1 MDQALWKTWVVG
13 VVVALSA
20 TAPLEGG
27 CGGDDDGGGDGGT
40 AERCPQAG
48 GLDNGCMCAANRP
61 PGLRRCLD
69 NMLWSACECGPAYPE
84 DCQEGEPVECTCPGE
99 SEPRTTVCL
108 AEGTYDCD
116 CD

>member
-1 MDQALWKTWVVG
+1 VIQALSKTWVLG
-13 VVVALSA
+13 VVIALCA
-20 TAPLEGG
+20 GGPLGSG
-27 CGGDDDGGGDGGT
+27 CGGDDDGGDGGAV

-48 GLDNGCMCAANRP
+48 GLDDGCICTSDRP
-61 PGLRRCLD
+61 AGIRYCQDDL
-69 NMLWSACECGPAYPE
+69 LWSVCECGPPFEE
-84 DCQEGEPVECTCPGE
+84 DCQEGDPVECTCPGE